1 MSTAQPHSLD
11 TTRIPAHVGI
21 IMDGNGRW
29 ATRRN
34 LTRHRGHRE
43 GLAAAKRTVK
53 AAHDLGIKYLSLYTF
68 STENWRRTE
77 DEVGF
82 LMGLIATHLKKEY
95 DFYRENRV
103 RVVHSG
109 DLTPLPARLQRE
121 IETVAKDTAGFDG
134 IQVNLAINYGG
145 RDEIVRSV
153 NRWLHNGRG
162 RTDLDADALGQHLDL
177 PDFPEPD
184 LLIRTGGEKRLS
196 NFLIWECAYSELL
209 FTDIL
214 WPDFG
219 NDQLIDAVLDYQN
232 RERKFGGMGCGT

>member
-1 MSTAQPHSLD
+1 MNEAQPNTLD
-11 TTRIPAHVGI
+11 MARIPTHVGI

-29 ATRRN
+29 ATRRK
-34 LTRHRGHRE
+34 LARHRGHRE
-43 GLAAAKRTVK
+43 GLTAAKRTVK

-77 DEVGF
+77 EEVSF

-95 DFYRENRV
+95 DFYRENEV
-103 RVVHSG
+103 RVMHSG
-109 DLTPLPARLQRE
+109 DLGRLPANLQRE
-121 IETVAKDTAGFDG
+121 IATVTKDTAHFDG
-134 IQVNLAINYGG
+134 IRVNLAINYGG

-153 NRWLHNGRG
+153 NRWLSNGRG
-162 RTDLDADALGQHLDL
+162 ESNLDIESLRQHLDL

-196 NFLIWECAYSELL
+196 NFLIWEAAYSELL
-209 FTDIL
+209 FSDVL

-219 NDQLIDAVLDYQN
+219 HDELVAALLDYQN
-232 RERKFGGMGCGT
+232 RERKFGGMGCAT